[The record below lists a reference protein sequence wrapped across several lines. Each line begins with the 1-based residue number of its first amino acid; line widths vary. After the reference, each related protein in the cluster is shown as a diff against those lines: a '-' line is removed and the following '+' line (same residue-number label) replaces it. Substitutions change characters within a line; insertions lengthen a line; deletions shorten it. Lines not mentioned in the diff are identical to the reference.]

1 MRLPRVSARLGTLL
15 ALSPLAAAQGQL
27 HTVDGSLAGGRLGY
41 SLVRFHDL
49 DGDGWREFLAGS
61 PGLTIGVGGRVG
73 ILSGRHLAQG
83 TGVLVKGWIQGVD
96 ESFGFSLVG
105 LDDFDG
111 DGDRDFA
118 VGAPGHGVGPV
129 FPTADGQVSIWD
141 SSGTLQGEI
150 LGPTSGEQLGY
161 AMALVGDL
169 NGDGFK
175 DLLAGSPQ
183 FSGGIPTVNWCGKAA
198 VYSGKSL
205 LQNNAVVLRAHLGDE
220 VNESFGRSLAT
231 GFFDGDSIV
240 DYAVGA
246 PNRTNSGGV
255 FGSGR
260 VSVYSGATGAL
271 IRTIHGAAGAQ
282 LGASL
287 SGGLDVTGDGVH
299 DLVIGAPMAGTNGAG
314 SGSVF
319 VYSGAALG
327 GGGILLP
334 SMTWHGP
341 SAGAH
346 FGAAVAVVQDLNG
359 DGRADVLAGAPDYEF
374 FPFGQDN
381 GMFRCFS
388 GQTGELL
395 GHRTG
400 QNDEHLGGAFAS
412 ADTWD
417 GKPGWEFLVGSP
429 QSELG
434 GTDSGRVASYSI
446 FPNTPTTY
454 CTAKV
459 NSQGCTP
466 AISGSGQPS
475 VAPGVTFSVKAASV
489 LNNTPGILLY
499 ALDAAASPFQGG
511 FLCVGAPFKR
521 TSGVFS
527 GGSPV
532 GTDCTGVLSF
542 EFNALI
548 QSGVDATLVP
558 GQEVFSQFWSRDV
571 ASPGGSCLT
580 GGMRFLIHPCD
591 SRAMCRLTPR
601 SQGRRGRAVVPRRL
615 ARRSSS
621 LVYRDAVLRRRA
633 VDPGRSTNRS
643 SVLSSCRSA
652 KRLRMTWSFREQ
664 TRNTRFRRSCEVSIT
679 LHDLARERMQRV

>member
-1 MRLPRVSARLGTLL
+1 MRPLRPTARLGIALI
-15 ALSPLAAAQGQL
+15 LSPLAAAQGQL
-27 HTVDGSLAGGRLGY
+27 HAVEGTQAGGSLGR
-41 SLVRFHDL
+41 SLARFHDL

-61 PGLTIGVGGRVG
+61 PSSSTGIPGRVG
-73 ILSGRHLAQG
+73 VLSGRYLAQG
-83 TGVLVKGWIQGVD
+83 TGVLVQNWIQGTD
-96 ESFGFSLVG
+96 ESFGWSVVG

-111 DGDRDFA
+111 DGDKDLA
-118 VGAPGHGVGPV
+118 VGEPAYGVGPI
-129 FPTADGQVSIWD
+129 FPTPDGRVSIWD
-141 SSGTLQGEI
+141 HSGNLLGQI
-150 LGPTSGEQLGY
+150 IGPTTSEQLGV

-175 DLLAGSPQ
+175 DLLVGSPL

-205 LQNNAVVLRAHLGDE
+205 LQNNAVVLRAHLGDM
-220 VNESFGRSLAT
+220 VNESFGSALAT
-231 GFFDGDSIV
+231 GFFDGDATV
-240 DYAVGA
+240 DYAISA
-246 PNRTNSGGV
+246 PNRTSSGGV

-271 IRTIHGAAGAQ
+271 IRTIHGGGGAKFGAA
-282 LGASL
+282 L
-287 SGGLDVTGDGVH
+287 SSGLDVTGDGVH
-299 DLVIGAPMAGTNGAG
+299 DLVIGAPNAGTNGAE

-319 VYSGAALG
+319 VYSGAGLV

-334 SMTWHGP
+334 SMTWHGL
-341 SAGAH
+341 SSGDH
-346 FGAAVAVVQDLNG
+346 FGASVALVQDLNG

-400 QNDEHLGGAFAS
+400 QDDEHLGGAFAS

-434 GTDSGRVASYSI
+434 GTDSGRVASFSI

-466 AISGSGQPS
+466 SISGAGQPS
-475 VAPGVTFSVKAASV
+475 VAAGVTFSIKASNV
-489 LNNTPGILLY
+489 LNNVPGILLY
-499 ALDAAASPFQGG
+499 AMDAAASPFQGG
-511 FLCVGAPFKR
+511 FLCVGSPFKR
-521 TSGVFS
+521 TTGVFS
-527 GGSPV
+527 GGSSS

-542 EFNALI
+542 DFNALI
-548 QSGVDATLVP
+548 QGGSDATLVA

-571 ASPGGSCLT
+571 ASPGGSSLT
-580 GGMRFLIHPCD
+580 GGLRFLIHP
-591 SRAMCRLTPR
+591 
-601 SQGRRGRAVVPRRL
+601 
-615 ARRSSS
+615 
-621 LVYRDAVLRRRA
+621 
-633 VDPGRSTNRS
+633 
-643 SVLSSCRSA
+643 
-652 KRLRMTWSFREQ
+652 
-664 TRNTRFRRSCEVSIT
+664 
-679 LHDLARERMQRV
+679 